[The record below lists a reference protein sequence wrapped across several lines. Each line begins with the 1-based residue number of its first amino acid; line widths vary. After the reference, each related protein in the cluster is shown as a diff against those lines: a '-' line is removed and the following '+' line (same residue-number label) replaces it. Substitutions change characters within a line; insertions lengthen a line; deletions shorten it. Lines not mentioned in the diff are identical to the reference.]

1 MKKFLLVL
9 CTLAF
14 ALSMTACTKQ
24 EEEVTPV
31 MEASSLESSVSTLID
46 SLSQLSD
53 EELESYTSSRD
64 KMSRTMAE
72 AWLSAEEEAGEFV
85 SAPETY
91 EITNYE
97 DYSSVTGTMQFA
109 DRDATLTVEIGYEDD
124 DATEMGY
131 LAFRINPIY
140 SKGELLTQAAQNTL
154 MGMGSVFVIL
164 IILVYLIKG
173 LGKVTEV
180 LNNMSNKNNKAAA
193 AVSAPA
199 PVPAAPAVAEEE
211 ELVDDLELVAV
222 ITAAI
227 AASENTSTDGL
238 VVRSIKR
245 AGASKWKR
253 A

>member
-9 CTLAF
+9 CTLACVF
-14 ALSMTACTKQ
+14 SMTACTKQ
-24 EEEVTPV
+24 EEEITPV
-31 MEASSLESSVSTLID
+31 VDASSLQSSVSSLID
-46 SLSQLSD
+46 SLAQLSD

-64 KMSRTMAE
+64 SMSRTMAE

-91 EITNYE
+91 EITDYE
-97 DYSSVTGTMQFA
+97 DYSSITGTMQFA
-109 DRDATLTVEIGYEDD
+109 DRTATLTVEVGYEDD
-124 DATEMGY
+124 DATEITY
-131 LAFRINPIY
+131 LAFRINADY
-140 SKGELLTQAAQNTL
+140 TKGELLIQAAQNTV
-154 MGMGSVFVIL
+154 MGMGAVFVIL

-173 LGKVTEV
+173 LGKVTEL
-180 LNNMSNKNNKAAA
+180 LNKASNKNNKAAS
-193 AVSAPA
+193 SAPA
-199 PVPAAPAVAEEE
+199 FTPASVAPVEEEEE

-245 AGASKWKR
+245 AGSSKWKR